1 MTTRNPWPAL
11 WALLIGLFMTLID
24 VTIVSLAN
32 PAIKAA
38 LDPDTDNLDN
48 VVWVTSA
55 YLLGLA
61 VPLLVTG
68 RLGDRFGPKR
78 IYLIGLV
85 IFTLGSLTSGLSG
98 SLEMLITARAIQGV
112 GASLMTPQT
121 MAIITRTFPP
131 KIRGAAMGVW
141 GATSGVAMVVGPLLG
156 GVLVGSLGWQWVFF
170 INIPLGV
177 AGFILASIL
186 VPNLE
191 RHPHRFD
198 IGGVLLSALGL
209 FLIAFGL
216 QEGTHYDWGVIWG
229 PISVWSLIGTGIV
242 VMVLFVWWQSRVK
255 TEPLVPLVLF
265 RDRNFTLSSFGIAAG
280 SFTMTSMLL
289 PYMFFL
295 QLSRGLAPI
304 FCALLMMPMALVV
317 IGLSPSV
324 GRLLDRVDPRV
335 VIVPAFFAFA
345 VGMGWYVVLIN
356 TDAPILMFLLP
367 NVLLG
372 IGNAGMWGPLAATAT
387 RNLVPRL
394 AGAGSGVYN
403 TTRTIGSVLGSAS
416 IAAIMQASIVANM
429 PTSADGTAQDVGF
442 GGGQLP
448 PGIAEPF
455 ALAMGQSLIV
465 PAIVVGLGGVAL
477 LFLKPPARAG
487 EADKAAA
494 SEWAEAKLASDAGAA
509 GADHAT
515 ATGAATLAVAADT
528 TAADTPA
535 TPGYGITASDP
546 GDPVTADER

>member
-1 MTTRNPWPAL
+1 MTPRSPWPAL

-24 VTIVSLAN
+24 ITIVSLAN

-78 IYLIGLV
+78 IYLTGLV
-85 IFTLGSLTSGLSG
+85 VFTLGSLTSGLSG
-98 SLEMLITARAIQGV
+98 SLEMLIVARAVQGI

-121 MAIITRTFPP
+121 MAVITRTFPP
-131 KIRGAAMGVW
+131 KIRGAAMGLW

-156 GVLVGSLGWQWVFF
+156 GVLVGSFGWQWVFF
-170 INIPLGV
+170 INIPLGI
-177 AGFILASIL
+177 AGFVLAWIL

-191 RHPHRFD
+191 THPHRFD

-216 QEGTHYDWGVIWG
+216 QEAAHFDWGVIWG
-229 PISVWSLIGTGIV
+229 PISVWSLIGAGVV
-242 VMVLFVWWQSRVK
+242 VMGVFVWWQSRVK

-265 RDRNFTLSSFGIAAG
+265 RDRNFTLASVGIAAG

-295 QLSRGLAPI
+295 QLSRGITPI
-304 FCALLMMPMALVV
+304 GCALLMMPMAV
-317 IGLSPSV
+317 IVIALSPII
-324 GRLLDRVDPRV
+324 GRVLDRVDPRV
-335 VIVPAFFAFA
+335 IIVPAFLAFA
-345 VGMGWYVVLIN
+345 LGMGWYVVLIN

-367 NVLLG
+367 NALLG
-372 IGNAGMWGPLAATAT
+372 LGNAGMWGPVTATAT
-387 RNLVPRL
+387 RNLPQRL

-429 PTSADGTAQDVGF
+429 PATADGSMPNVGF
-442 GGGQLP
+442 GQGQLP

-455 ALAMGQSLIV
+455 AAAMAQSLII
-465 PAIVVGLGGVAL
+465 PALVVGLGGVAL
-477 LFLKPPARAG
+477 LFLKGPKRA
-487 EADKAAA
+487 ADAANA
-494 SEWAEAKLASDAGAA
+494 HAQEWASPKLA
-509 GADHAT
+509 
-515 ATGAATLAVAADT
+515 
-528 TAADTPA
+528 
-535 TPGYGITASDP
+535 
-546 GDPVTADER
+546 GDPVTSGSAVE